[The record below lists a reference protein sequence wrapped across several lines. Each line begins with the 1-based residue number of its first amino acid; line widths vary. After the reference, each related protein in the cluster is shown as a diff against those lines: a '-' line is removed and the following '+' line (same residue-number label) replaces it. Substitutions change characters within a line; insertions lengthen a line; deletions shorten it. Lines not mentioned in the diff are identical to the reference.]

1 MAGNVAEIISSLYD
15 MVQDAWSLPLSSDKC
30 VLERD
35 KVLDLL
41 DEINNQ
47 LPAEFKQAQT
57 IVDARNEIIANAKKE
72 AEALQKQAEM
82 KASQIISD
90 QEIVVAAK
98 KEAEIILQDAREQ
111 AEGISKATESK
122 LQDLKNA
129 SIQFVVDALAETE
142 NAIAEALHDVSAKK
156 AQLDSMII
164 LPGSTAE
171 KRVISAEA
179 EEYD

>member
-1 MAGNVAEIISSLYD
+1 MANVAEIISSLYD

-72 AEALQKQAEM
+72 AEAIQKQAEM
-82 KASQIISD
+82 KASQIISE
-90 QEIVVAAK
+90 QEIVVAAR
-98 KEAEIILQDAREQ
+98 KEAENILQDAREQ
-111 AEGISKATESK
+111 SDSICKATESK

-142 NAIAEALHDVSAKK
+142 NAISTALQDVSSKK
-156 AQLDSMII
+156 EQLNSMLV
-164 LPGSTAE
+164 LPGSSAE
-171 KRVISAEA
+171 KRVISAET

>member
-1 MAGNVAEIISSLYD
+1 MANVAEIISSLYD

-72 AEALQKQAEM
+72 AEAIQKQAEM
-82 KASQIISD
+82 KASQIISE
-90 QEIVVAAK
+90 QEIVVAAR
-98 KEAEIILQDAREQ
+98 KEAENILQDAREQ
-111 AEGISKATESK
+111 SNSICKATESK

-129 SIQFVVDALAETE
+129 SIQFVVDALVETE
-142 NAIAEALHDVSAKK
+142 NAISTALQDVSSKK
-156 AQLDSMII
+156 EQLNSMLVI
-164 LPGSTAE
+164 PGSSAE
-171 KRVISAEA
+171 KRVISADA